1 MKNYIGIDLGTTNSA
16 ICSFD
21 GIQTRVWK
29 SPEQNDVT
37 PSVIYMDKRSKY
49 FGKRAYDN
57 EPHNPGNSAKLFK
70 RFMGTSTPI
79 EFSSLG
85 LSMSP
90 EECSAEILKVLFGYL
105 PEEIRND
112 LETGTVITVPA
123 AFNQMQKEATKKA
136 ASLAGIGKV
145 ALMQEPVAAVMSV
158 MKSLKTEGVF
168 IIYDLG
174 GGTLDISIAE
184 SISGRVNLLSEG
196 GIAMC
201 GGRDFDRS
209 ILSNVVK
216 PWLFEN
222 FELPDNLSINEEYK
236 SLLRLCNW
244 AIEKAKIELSSKEEA
259 LISLSENEI
268 RLKDIKGQD
277 IYVDITLNRTTY
289 DQLIEKQVKES
300 IQAIR
305 DSVKKA
311 GISVEDLEK
320 IVFVGGPTNYKPL
333 RDKISFELGIQGG
346 IDVNPMTAVA
356 EGASIFS
363 ESIDWSSNNR
373 ARKSSTSKIIN
384 KEDFDIEF
392 QYNSRSVDPK
402 ARIRFIFGE
411 RKLNNGEYQ
420 IDSLDTGWT
429 SGRIKLEDASSL
441 DLNLSKEGENK
452 FKVFIFD
459 SSGNPINLTKDKIL
473 ITKVQSQIVGGIP
486 SSNSIGIETL
496 QSLGGSLS
504 LDYLVRASDPLPKKI
519 RKIFKTSELIK
530 AGTSDAIR
538 IKLWEGDIESPITDN
553 RYIGPFLIEGRDLE
567 EGTMIPI
574 GSDIICDFEILD
586 SGNIT
591 ITAEIPSVQAQFDS
605 GKNLY
610 ASQEGQYDFSSSS
623 ELLEEK
629 VRQTISRLE
638 DIQKVLPEKKL
649 TESKNILEDILSK
662 NIDECD
668 PEETQKGFEEV
679 QSAKKVLAEIKRE
692 NLDQIRQIDLDSI
705 VKIFDNVIKQYA
717 TESEVEAFK
726 NLVSTAQRAIDSGSN
741 EFESYL
747 EELRN
752 RNFSILWRE
761 DWFVLERFAN
771 LQSNPHLFV
780 DKVMYRKLITEG
792 SLSAQS
798 GDIDSLRGIVASLYQ
813 IRLGGS
819 ENEIFDKANII
830 RG

>member
-1 MKNYIGIDLGTTNSA
+1 M
-16 ICSFD
+16 
-21 GIQTRVWK
+21 
-29 SPEQNDVT
+29 
-37 PSVIYMDKRSKY
+37 
-49 FGKRAYDN
+49 
-57 EPHNPGNSAKLFK
+57 
-70 RFMGTSTPI
+70 
-79 EFSSLG
+79 
-85 LSMSP
+85 
-90 EECSAEILKVLFGYL
+90 
-105 PEEIRND
+105 
-112 LETGTVITVPA
+112 
-123 AFNQMQKEATKKA
+123 
-136 ASLAGIGKV
+136 
-145 ALMQEPVAAVMSV
+145 
-158 MKSLKTEGVF
+158 
-168 IIYDLG
+168 
-174 GGTLDISIAE
+174 
-184 SISGRVNLLSEG
+184 
-196 GIAMC
+196 
-201 GGRDFDRS
+201 
-209 ILSNVVK
+209 
-216 PWLFEN
+216 
-222 FELPDNLSINEEYK
+222 
-236 SLLRLCNW
+236 
-244 AIEKAKIELSSKEEA
+244 
-259 LISLSENEI
+259 
-268 RLKDIKGQD
+268 
-277 IYVDITLNRTTY
+277 
-289 DQLIEKQVKES
+289 
-300 IQAIR
+300 
-305 DSVKKA
+305 
-311 GISVEDLEK
+311 
-320 IVFVGGPTNYKPL
+320 
-333 RDKISFELGIQGG
+333 
-346 IDVNPMTAVA
+346 
-356 EGASIFS
+356 
-363 ESIDWSSNNR
+363 
-373 ARKSSTSKIIN
+373 
-384 KEDFDIEF
+384 
-392 QYNSRSVDPK
+392 
-402 ARIRFIFGE
+402 
-411 RKLNNGEYQ
+411 
-420 IDSLDTGWT
+420 
-429 SGRIKLEDASSL
+429 
-441 DLNLSKEGENK
+441 NLSKEGENK

-496 QSLGGSLS
+496 QSLGGCLS

-567 EGTMIPI
+567 DGTMIPI

-591 ITAEIPSVQAQFDS
+591 ITAEIPSVQARFDS

-649 TESKNILEDILSK
+649 IESKNILEDILSK

-792 SLSAQS
+792 SLAAQS
-798 GDIDSLRGIVASLYQ
+798 SDINTLRGVVASLYQ
-813 IRLGGS
+813 IKLGGS